1 MWQIEATCKTETKI
15 FAEYLNTNFEEDEF
29 VNVAKATEVIN
40 QILNQQLQ
48 HQQFVGELIQ
58 LNLNSD
64 TWK

>member
-1 MWQIEATCKTETKI
+1 
-15 FAEYLNTNFEEDEF
+15 

-64 TWK
+64 T